1 MKFECEVCKK
11 VVIGEEQW
19 NQHIK
24 GRVHK
29 RHVEGLKRK
38 EMREKYFEKK
48 EKMQKNYL
56 VFVSYTIIKMDE
68 MRKEMEDEVT
78 NIVTELTIFVRVQ
91 KSRLS
96 DIYTQIGFKENEL
109 QDIAQRIQ
117 ELKNGITSLTSI
129 RGFKGYNQICNQIVY
144 LLFQMIK

>member
-1 MKFECEVCKK
+1 
-11 VVIGEEQW
+11 
-19 NQHIK
+19 
-24 GRVHK
+24 
-29 RHVEGLKRK
+29 
-38 EMREKYFEKK
+38 
-48 EKMQKNYL
+48 MQNNFL